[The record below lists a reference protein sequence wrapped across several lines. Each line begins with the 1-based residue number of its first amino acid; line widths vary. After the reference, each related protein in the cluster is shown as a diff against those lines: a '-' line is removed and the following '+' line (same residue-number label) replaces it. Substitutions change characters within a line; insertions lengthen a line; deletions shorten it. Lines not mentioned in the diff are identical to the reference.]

1 MGTLE
6 FTLKVI
12 EMQIKVIKRMCLTFY
27 LMDHLSMNMLVQLR
41 VPLMVYLKAPTFE
54 AKIKGV
60 IEVTNAFHMN
70 IHIVLQKSAHN
81 NSMNDEL
88 QEALYVSL
96 EGFSLKRLQNN
107 GRFLLMNLVLK

>member
-1 MGTLE
+1 MFDILLDGSLKHEHVSAIEGAPDGLSEGT
-6 FTLKVI
+6 
-12 EMQIKVIKRMCLTFY
+12 
-27 LMDHLSMNMLVQLR
+27 
-41 VPLMVYLKAPTFE
+41 PTSE

-60 IEVTNAFHMN
+60 IEVTIAFHMN

-88 QEALYVSL
+88 EEALYVSL

-107 GRFLLMNLVLK
+107 CCFLLMNLVLK